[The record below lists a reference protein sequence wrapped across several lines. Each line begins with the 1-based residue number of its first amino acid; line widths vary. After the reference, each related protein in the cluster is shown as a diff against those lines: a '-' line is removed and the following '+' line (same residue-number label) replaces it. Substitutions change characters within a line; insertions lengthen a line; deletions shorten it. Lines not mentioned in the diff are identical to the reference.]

1 MKEFIV
7 ATINGNTD
15 VYDYEGFY
23 SATWNPDVAE
33 KVVLVDKSF
42 VILGRLSGKTYAEKK
57 EEVRQKAIDYQR
69 IDEGGLSYGELA
81 LICEYFE
88 TYGKRYGLLR
98 EFSENGIC

>member
-1 MKEFIV
+1 MKSFIV

-33 KVVLVDKSF
+33 KVLIEEESY
-42 VILGRLSGKTYAEKK
+42 VILGRLTGKTYAEKQ
-57 EEVRQKAIDYQR
+57 EEVRQKAIDFQR
-69 IDEGGLSYGELA
+69 IDEGGLSWGEVA
-81 LICEYFE
+81 EIESYFR

-98 EFSENGIC
+98 EFRENGIC